1 MPQKVLAR
9 LARLSF
15 GRSPS
20 GMTYLPFGDG
30 FAKVVCCFKAGALP
44 PQEISLEP
52 GDRLVS

>member
-1 MPQKVLAR
+1 MPQKV

-52 GDRLVS
+52 GDRLVSWN